1 MQTTNPTWTDLG
13 LCGERPAINHLHQGM
28 ALKLIESHWHLQN
41 ATIGLV
47 LVHVK
52 RLKDGWEEVKLTQS
66 GCDSDMKKVG

>member
-1 MQTTNPTWTDLG
+1 
-13 LCGERPAINHLHQGM
+13 M

-66 GCDSDMKKVG
+66 GCDSNTKKVG